1 MKPTVASVL
10 GIALIAALSVGV
22 LSTAFV
28 VPGAANTT
36 AANATASTSTV
47 GEANVTIANQTTNG
61 TTVTIR
67 SATLPEGGFIAIHN
81 ASYLPPNNESVGST
95 IGVSQYLSAG
105 SHQRVEV
112 VLDEPIAENQTLV
125 ATAARDGN
133 GNQSFDYVSSQGF
146 IDTAYSRTSGG
157 AVDDQ
162 ATIRVVNATSLA
174 REAKIAFENQSTTG
188 EEVTVRSVTLPD
200 GGFVAVH
207 GENYLPPNNETQ
219 DSLRGV
225 SSHLTPGTHENVTVP
240 LESNLSENATLL
252 AAPYQD
258 TNRNQTFDFLS
269 SNGENDTAY
278 APQGATALISQANI
292 TVGEEPQ
299 TSSSTG
305 SSSTEAGESTETA
318 SDTEANNSSDGGG
331 NSISSI
337 LQSVQVLAIALI
349 VLGAYVYLRVT

>member
-22 LSTAFV
+22 LSTGFV
-28 VPGAANTT
+28 APGAAANTT
-36 AANATASTSTV
+36 SANATASTV

-61 TTVTIR
+61 TTVIVR
-67 SATLPEGGFIAIHN
+67 SVTLPEGGFIAIHN
-81 ASYLPPNNESVGST
+81 ASYLPLNNESVGST

-133 GNQSFDYVSSQGF
+133 GNQTFDYVSSQGF

-157 AVDDQ
+157 AVDDR

-188 EEVTVRSVTLPD
+188 QEVTVRSVTLPD

-219 DSLRGV
+219 ASLRGV
-225 SSHLTPGTHENVTVP
+225 SGYLTPGTHENVTVS

-258 TNRNQTFDFLS
+258 TNRNQTFDFLR

-278 APQGATALISQANI
+278 APQGATALISQATI

-305 SSSTEAGESTETA
+305 SSSTEAGESTEAA
-318 SDTEANNSSDGGG
+318 SDTEASNSSVGR
-331 NSISSI
+331 NNISSI
-337 LQSVQVLAIALI
+337 LQSVQMLAIVLI

>member
-1 MKPTVASVL
+1 MTTAAVRTLGIAAVFVL
-10 GIALIAALSVGV
+10 GIGV
-22 LSTAFV
+22 LSAAFV
-28 VPGAANTT
+28 APGAAANTT
-36 AANATASTSTV
+36 SANASTSTV
-47 GEANVTIANQTTNG
+47 GAASVTLANQTTNG
-61 TTVTIR
+61 TTVTVR
-67 SATLPEGGFIAIHN
+67 SVTLPEGGFIAIHN
-81 ASYLPPNNESVGST
+81 ESYLPPSNESVGST

-133 GNQSFDYVSSQGF
+133 GNQTFDYVSSQGF
-146 IDTAYSRTSGG
+146 LDTAYARNGSGG

-174 REAKIAFENQSTTG
+174 REAKIAFENQSTAG
-188 EEVTVRSVTLPD
+188 QEVTVRSVTLPD

-225 SSHLTPGTHENVTVP
+225 SGYLTPGTHENVTVP

-258 TNRNQTFDFLS
+258 TNRNQTFDFVS

-278 APQGATALISQANI
+278 APQGATALISRANV

-305 SSSTEAGESTETA
+305 LSLTRA
-318 SDTEANNSSDGGG
+318 SE
-331 NSISSI
+331 
-337 LQSVQVLAIALI
+337 
-349 VLGAYVYLRVT
+349 RVGRNEYRG